1 MFAPERHQWIE
12 REVASRVRVSFAELR
27 ELLRVSAAT
36 LRRDLTVLET
46 AGRVVRTHG
55 GVMHPG
61 LLVGEP
67 TLDEKRAARTMK
79 KRRIADRLAGDV
91 PDGAVVL
98 IDGGTTCWEVARR
111 LKLRASLTLITNS
124 VPVLADYRDAKARL
138 IALGGEVRVLSGA
151 LVGDGALAW
160 LGELKVDLAILGAS
174 GLHRCDG
181 ASTTELG
188 ERAVKR
194 SMIERATESWL
205 AVDSSKCGRSAG
217 FQFGTWRDFARCYT
231 DEGFPQRMATGV
243 RVIRVPK
250 TNNKTL

>member
-27 ELLRVSAAT
+27 KALGVSAAT

-46 AGRVVRTHG
+46 EGRVVRTHG

-61 LLVGEP
+61 LLAGEP
-67 TLDEKRAARTMK
+67 TLDEKRAARNAE
-79 KRRIADRLAGDV
+79 KRRIADRVAGDV

-111 LKLRASLTLITNS
+111 LKPRASLTLVTNS

-138 IALGGEVRVLSGA
+138 IAIGGEVRALSGA

-174 GLHRCDG
+174 GLDRCDG

-194 SMIERATESWL
+194 FMIERANESWL
-205 AVDSSKCGRSAG
+205 VVDSSKCGRAAG
-217 FQFGTWRDFARCYT
+217 FQFGAWEDFARCYT
-231 DEGFPQRMATGV
+231 DEGFPRRMASGV
-243 RVIRVPK
+243 RIIRVTK
-250 TNNKTL
+250 KND